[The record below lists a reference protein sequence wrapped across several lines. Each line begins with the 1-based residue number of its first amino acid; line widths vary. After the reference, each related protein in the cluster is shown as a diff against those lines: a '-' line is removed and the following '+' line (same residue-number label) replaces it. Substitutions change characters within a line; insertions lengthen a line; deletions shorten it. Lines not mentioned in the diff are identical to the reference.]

1 MREKRGDLGMECA
14 LLLQRG
20 MNRAPKIATLV
31 AVMLAGVV
39 VAAGAGARSRGLADA
54 SSCSHAAG
62 AVRLGPVHAPGEDS
76 LAEPPPPPPDEIE
89 VQQGVAPAPDV
100 VDWGNPYDL
109 MLHKIPW
116 GKTLD
121 MR

>member
-1 MREKRGDLGMECA
+1 
-14 LLLQRG
+14 

-31 AVMLAGVV
+31 AVMLAGVIVAV
-39 VAAGAGARSRGLADA
+39 VANARSGGVAA
-54 SSCSHAAG
+54 ESSCSHAA
-62 AVRLGPVHAPGEDS
+62 AATRLQPVHSLGDDL
-76 LAEPPPPPPDEIE
+76 LAEPPPAGEIE
-89 VQQGVAPAPDV
+89 VEQGVAPVPSAPDV

-116 GKTLD
+116 GKTRD

>member
-1 MREKRGDLGMECA
+1 
-14 LLLQRG
+14 

-31 AVMLAGVV
+31 AVMVATVI
-39 VAAGAGARSRGLADA
+39 VAAGAGARSEGLAGE

-62 AVRLGPVHAPGEDS
+62 AARLQPVHTPGEDS
-76 LAEPPPPPPDEIE
+76 LAELPPPPPDEIE

-116 GKTLD
+116 GKTHD

>member
-1 MREKRGDLGMECA
+1 MECA
-14 LLLQRG
+14 LLLVHG

-31 AVMLAGVV
+31 AVMVATVV
-39 VAAGAGARSRGLADA
+39 VAAGAGARSGGLADA

-62 AVRLGPVHAPGEDS
+62 AARLGPVHTPGEDR
-76 LAEPPPPPPDEIE
+76 LAEPPPEGEIE
-89 VQQGVAPAPDV
+89 VEQGVATVPPAPDV
-100 VDWGNPYDL
+100 VDWANPYDL

-116 GKTLD
+116 GKTHD